1 MSESAGLR
9 ISRRGGWW
17 LLAVSALGIAGGL
30 YRVMHEP
37 AGSEVT
43 PVVVAGPTPD
53 RPAPGVAIPPIPKPG
68 GVEPVPSTNSETN
81 RPLAGI
87 PVAPPAPPGRTNA
100 LGTASQA
107 IAPPP
112 VVAVAPSTQA
122 PNQAGKS
129 TAQPVES
136 RASVPSGPASSTV
149 ISNREVEQATE
160 DWRKAWS
167 ARQLNTYLA
176 FYGGGFPNRASFIR
190 RKTSII
196 QAASSIEVV
205 IDNLKVSV
213 NGNEARVQFRQSYKS
228 DSFQSV
234 DQKELVWVRENGRLV
249 IVAENGRD

>member
-1 MSESAGLR
+1 M
-9 ISRRGGWW
+9 
-17 LLAVSALGIAGGL
+17 AVSALGIAGGL

-37 AGSEVT
+37 TNSEVT

-53 RPAPGVAIPPIPKPG
+53 RPAPGFAIPPIPKPG

-87 PVAPPAPPGRTNA
+87 PVAPPAPSGRTNA
-100 LGTASQA
+100 LGTVNQA

-112 VVAVAPSTQA
+112 VVAVAPAPAPSQSGKALAPQIENKASASTGG
-122 PNQAGKS
+122 PGS
-129 TAQPVES
+129 S
-136 RASVPSGPASSTV
+136 PSISS
-149 ISNREVEQATE
+149 REVEQATE
-160 DWRKAWS
+160 EWRKAWS
-167 ARQLNTYLA
+167 ARQLDTYLA

-228 DSFQSV
+228 DKFQSV

-249 IVAENGRD
+249 IVAENSRD

>member
-17 LLAVSALGIAGGL
+17 LVAVSALGIAGGL

-37 AGSEVT
+37 ASSE
-43 PVVVAGPTPD
+43 A
-53 RPAPGVAIPPIPKPG
+53 APIAALNTAPERAAVGTGIPPIPKPG
-68 GVEPVPSTNSETN
+68 GVEPVPSRDSETN

-100 LGTASQA
+100 LGTAPV

-112 VVAVAPSTQA
+112 VVAVAPAQG
-122 PNQAGKS
+122 PNQPGKAA
-129 TAQPVES
+129 AQPVES
-136 RASVPSGPASSTV
+136 KASAPATPASSPV
-149 ISNREVEQATE
+149 ISNREVELATE
-160 DWRKAWS
+160 EWRKAWS
-167 ARQLNTYLA
+167 ARQLDTYLA
-176 FYGGGFPNRASFIR
+176 FYGAGFPNRASFIR

-228 DSFQSV
+228 DKFQSV

-249 IVAENGRD
+249 IVAENSRD

>member
-1 MSESAGLR
+1 M
-9 ISRRGGWW
+9 
-17 LLAVSALGIAGGL
+17 AVSALGIAGGL

-37 AGSEVT
+37 AGAEVP

-53 RPAPGVAIPPIPKPG
+53 RPAPGVAIPPIPKPSG
-68 GVEPVPSTNSETN
+68 ADSVPSKDTETN

-112 VVAVAPSTQA
+112 VVAVAPAQG
-122 PNQAGKS
+122 PNQPGKAA
-129 TAQPVES
+129 AQPVES
-136 RASVPSGPASSTV
+136 KASAPATPASSPV
-149 ISNREVEQATE
+149 ISNREVELATE
-160 DWRKAWS
+160 EWRKAWS
-167 ARQLNTYLA
+167 ARQLDTYLA
-176 FYGGGFPNRASFIR
+176 FYGAGFPNRASFIR

-228 DSFQSV
+228 DKFQSV

-249 IVAENGRD
+249 IVAENSRD